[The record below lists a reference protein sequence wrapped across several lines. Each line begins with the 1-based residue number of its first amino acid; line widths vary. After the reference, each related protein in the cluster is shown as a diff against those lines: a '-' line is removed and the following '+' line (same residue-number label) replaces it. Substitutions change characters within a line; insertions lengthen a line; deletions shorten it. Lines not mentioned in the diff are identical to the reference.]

1 MGDDRS
7 GGDAGEQSGAS
18 GAARR
23 QTGSLI
29 SMRPLPLAFKRGEGR
44 MSLRRKLV
52 HMWRYGLY
60 HPDEDLLGVIDAA
73 ADSLVTQIMAAE
85 AVLTGSRLAQ
95 LQEIRSELDAELAD
109 AVPELAV
116 LLGIEAKINALYP
129 PAMQRRRAWMIEE
142 RFQRVAPGQAADYWA
157 ADRVEADLN
166 EERGDRIRR
175 SDDAVARATARQTAA
190 ASAAAEADAAFQS
203 AETAYA
209 EARGAV
215 SGDDEAVNP
224 RLDRLAELRC
234 SAPEDDSERAALEQE
249 VGPLLDARDARDSA
263 TVARDSAAADRAR
276 ADRALEAAKLDREL
290 VTARCD
296 LAAAEARLRGVERAA
311 RETQSGSSGADGQ
324 KLVETARGEVAAAR
338 TRADAAAAA
347 VEVHAAALPE
357 GAAEADAGG
366 EDEAEAAGGSA
377 PAGEAG
383 GSGTVAAPGAAGGSG
398 GGGRIPPD
406 ADAHTLLGYIHNS
419 YLMGIAREKAVR
431 DLMRWLMMRFWT
443 ANLFLVAGLF
453 VIWGAIELASRQ
465 FENLL
470 ALVVGLFFLAAVG
483 RIGATMSVVQRL
495 QRAVASNV
503 LARDPI
509 LELTRLRTGKNGI
522 NLALFSGGVF
532 ALLMYAFIASGIPAL
547 IGLDEGLAPTLA
559 RVEQQERRQ
568 ARAEAL
574 NSELSQAALRVAD
587 AQRRLEEAEEARD
600 AADGAAEGNPPA
612 DGNATG
618 TGAPTTTSGDSEAL
632 LGTARQELAQ
642 ATANL
647 NDVLARRQA
656 AASAADAEQ
665 AQAAP
670 AASGGTKLRLAVP
683 DRPMTREQLIARR
696 QAEALH
702 AAERRRLLAEQA
714 EHRNGLLH
722 HVRDFFLGT
731 PDPEG
736 RAERDRQEEHQAQCK
751 ATEACDPFRQLSDA
765 LGLAG
770 RLDFFKL
777 LIWAFLAGFAERL
790 VPDVLDSIA
799 NRGARRRRRQD
810 EGEDPA

>member
-1 MGDDRS
+1 
-7 GGDAGEQSGAS
+7 
-18 GAARR
+18 
-23 QTGSLI
+23 
-29 SMRPLPLAFKRGEGR
+29 MRPLPLAFKRGEGR
-44 MSLRRKLV
+44 LSLRRKLV
-52 HMWRYGLY
+52 HMWRYGIY

-85 AVLTGSRLAQ
+85 AVLTGSRLVR
-95 LQEIRSELDAELAD
+95 LREIREELDLELAD
-109 AVPELAV
+109 PVPELAV

-157 ADRVEADLN
+157 ADRVEADLD

-175 SDDAVARATARQTAA
+175 SDDAVARATARRTAA
-190 ASAAAEADAAFQS
+190 AAAAAAADAALEAAES
-203 AETAYA
+203 AFA
-209 EARGAV
+209 EARGGVA
-215 SGDDEAVNP
+215 GDDDSVGAKV
-224 RLDRLAELRC
+224 DRLKELRG
-234 SAPEDDSERAALEQE
+234 SASEDDPERSALEE
-249 VGPLLDARDARDSA
+249 EAGALLDAGEARDRATAERDA
-263 TVARDSAAADRAR
+263 AAAEKAR
-276 ADRALEAAKLDREL
+276 ADWALEAARLDREL

-296 LAAAEARLRGVERAA
+296 LAAAEARLRGAERAA
-311 RETQSGSSGADGQ
+311 RESRSGTAGAEGQ
-324 KLVETARGEVAAAR
+324 KLVESARGEVTAAR

-347 VEVHAAALPE
+347 VEVNAAAAPE
-357 GAAEADAGG
+357 GEAVPSAADEPDAESSGQDAGSSESG
-366 EDEAEAAGGSA
+366 EQDGGDPGTPAAGA
-377 PAGEAG
+377 AAAAAGAG
-383 GSGTVAAPGAAGGSG
+383 GGA
-398 GGGRIPPD
+398 RIPPD

-453 VIWGAIELASRQ
+453 FIWGVIELASSQ

-532 ALLMYAFIASGIPAL
+532 AILMYAFIASGIPAL
-547 IGLDEGLAPTLA
+547 VGLDEGLAPTLA
-559 RVEQQERRQ
+559 RVEQQERQ
-568 ARAEAL
+568 EARAEAL
-574 NSELSQAALRVAD
+574 NSELNQAALRVAD
-587 AQRRLEEAEEARD
+587 AQRRVEEAEQARD
-600 AADGAAEGNPPA
+600 SAAAAGAGADDGGTAD
-612 DGNATG
+612 DGNAIGTG
-618 TGAPTTTSGDSEAL
+618 TQAATAPEDSESL
-632 LGTARQELAQ
+632 LATAREELAQ

-647 NDVLARRQA
+647 NEVIARRQA
-656 AASAADAEQ
+656 ATSAADAQ
-665 AQAAP
+665 AGP
-670 AASGGTKLRLAVP
+670 AAAGGGDSAKLGLDVP
-683 DRPMTREQLIARR
+683 DTPLTREQLAARR

-702 AAERRRLLAEQA
+702 RAERQRLFAEQA

-736 RAERDRQEEHQAQCK
+736 RAERNRAEEHQAQCK
-751 ATEACDPFRQLSDA
+751 ATEACDPFRQLSEA

-799 NRGARRRRRQD
+799 NRAARRRRRLDGQA
-810 EGEDPA
+810 EEPA